1 MTEGRGCACVSA
13 VLRTTLKEEGELTN
27 TLSLPN
33 VFQGTYRFRNGA
45 RYIGGYLLN
54 KKHGKGIFFY
64 PDGSKYEGKT
74 LNTIASISVTERT
87 YSSLTMSP

>member
-1 MTEGRGCACVSA
+1 MTEGSGCAYVSA
-13 VLRTTLKEEGELTN
+13 VLGTILKQEGELTN
-27 TLSLPN
+27 ILSLPN

-74 LNTIASISVTERT
+74 LNTIASISVTEKT
-87 YSSLTMSP
+87 YSSLTTGP